1 MKPTIKSQAMEQFLT
16 KVSGSDRRTA
26 IEADV
31 CRPAPMGCGK
41 PIDGFR
47 DDLSAKEYRISGMC
61 QTCQDKVFGP

>member
-1 MKPTIKSQAMEQFLT
+1 MKPTWKNPELEKYIT
-16 KVSGSDRRTA
+16 KISGSDRREA

-47 DDLSAKEYRISGMC
+47 DELSRKEYRISGMC
-61 QTCQDKVFGP
+61 QTCQDKVFG